1 MITATSVRAWEL
13 DRTPDLV
20 DLVSAARDAGHE
32 VLLIERPMPE
42 AASLAALGKTF
53 DIVAAPGGVAVED
66 SAGTVIDFEPAEN
79 RLLGAARI
87 WRRLCESLVSA
98 GPAGPGPVAVGGF
111 AYRPSRDPAGPWSG
125 FPALLLRVPALAVM
139 RVRGRTFAIAS
150 APDAEALLE
159 LTHTGVRAP
168 AARRLDVTAALTI
181 GLAEAANGVTTRVR
195 LSTGKDV
202 DVKIP
207 AGLTDGQQIRLK
219 GQGLASPG
227 GAVGDLMITVTIAP
241 HPVFKVDGTNLRLDV
256 AITLYEAVLGA
267 KVRVPT
273 LDGAVEIAIPPGT
286 SAGRSFRL
294 KGKGLPGKSGPGDL
308 FATARIVLPEKP
320 DPELEDLMRRWRET
334 KPYDVRGQ

>member
-1 MITATSVRAWEL
+1 M
-13 DRTPDLV
+13 
-20 DLVSAARDAGHE
+20 RDPYE
-32 VLLIERPMPE
+32 VLGVPK
-42 AASLAALGKTF
+42 AASPQDIKKAYRRLAKKLHPDANNKDPKAAQKFSELNTAYEIIGDEQKRKGFDRGEIDAEGKPRFHPGFEGASAGRGFGGGRDSHFETF
-53 DIVAAPGGVAVED
+53 TWGTDGARRAGGRGGSGFRVED
-66 SAGTVIDFEPAEN
+66 I
-79 RLLGAARI
+79 LGDMF
-87 WRRLCESLVSA
+87 
-98 GPAGPGPVAVGGF
+98 GGF
-111 AYRPSRDPAGPWSG
+111 GAGGGARSG
-125 FPALLLRVPALAVM
+125 TRF
-139 RVRGRTFAIAS
+139 
-150 APDAEALLE
+150 EADDI
-159 LTHTGVRAP
+159 G
-168 AARRLDVTAALTI
+168 ARRLDVTAALTI